1 MIGVLFETRL
11 EIQMIWH
18 AWFDRVMLT
27 WLMEA
32 VLNSDPHTGPQ
43 DPSGASDV
51 LSYMATTAE
60 SVYCKESYTKKE

>member
-1 MIGVLFETRL
+1 
-11 EIQMIWH
+11 
-18 AWFDRVMLT
+18 MLT

-32 VLNSDPHTGPQ
+32 VLNSDPRTGPQ